1 MEIKIKYP
9 TPENFIKFG
18 SFVVPSFKN
27 PPAVSSEVFNYYH
40 DVADISSLGNEGC
53 VGYLEVK
60 RDFNRKF
67 VLGKL
72 EGHKNTLEAFIPLSG
87 IGFIC
92 LAPVTPNRSFP
103 DLNSIEALWI
113 DGSIAFF
120 LDEGV
125 WHWLPFPITSELNFI
140 LLLKKPTVKEDIEI
154 VDLPEKMK
162 IDL

>member
-18 SFVVPSFKN
+18 SLVVPSFKN

-72 EGHKNTLEAFIPLSG
+72 ERHKNTLEAFIPLSG

-92 LAPVTPNRSFP
+92 LAPATPDRSFP
-103 DLNSIEALWI
+103 DLNSIEAFWI
-113 DGSIAFF
+113 DGSVSFF
-120 LDEGV
+120 LNEGV